1 MNWLLVVLTIVSIL
15 LITLIL
21 LQKANT
27 DGTGALGGDG
37 NMGGGNR
44 KRGLEKTIFQ
54 TTILVAIVFA
64 FFNLIAIFVK

>member
-1 MNWLLVVLTIVSIL
+1 MNWLLITLTIVSIL

-27 DGTGALGGDG
+27 DGTTAASGDT
-37 NMGGGNR
+37 NVGGNR

-54 TTILVAIVFA
+54 TTILVAVVFA
-64 FFNLIAIFVK
+64 LFNMIAVFVK

>member
-1 MNWLLVVLTIVSIL
+1 LIILTIVSIL

-27 DGTGALGGDG
+27 DGTTAASGDTI
-37 NMGGGNR
+37 GGGNR

-54 TTILVAIVFA
+54 TTILVAILFA
-64 FFNLIAIFVK
+64 LLNLIAVFVK